1 MFFKENQM
9 SSEHRIKS
17 DPLATEGWKRAGW
30 TSEEKYKAYHNQY
43 YQKRKSEISKERR
56 SNIPQRWIDRTKRR
70 AKERGLEWNL
80 SKSFLRTLI
89 VPICP
94 ILGIELCYT
103 NLVLADNSPT
113 IDRIDNT
120 LGYIEGNIQ
129 VLSCLANRMKS
140 NATPEQLLKF
150 AEYVVKKY
158 GDSGDLSPP
167 RPL

>member
-1 MFFKENQM
+1 LPTATPAGGNRRSGAFQSIIKLFPALRAYLSLDNIMFFKENQM

-70 AKERGLEWNL
+70 AKEKGLEWNL

-94 ILGIELCYT
+94 IL
-103 NLVLADNSPT
+103 VLYEFS
-113 IDRIDNT
+113 
-120 LGYIEGNIQ
+120 
-129 VLSCLANRMKS
+129 SC
-140 NATPEQLLKF
+140 
-150 AEYVVKKY
+150 
-158 GDSGDLSPP
+158 
-167 RPL
+167 